1 MFDRSYQEEIDM
13 MRGILNQRQVIQNIY
28 YKLSHDS
35 NLSRYL
41 TQAVNYAKSG
51 GNLEVMGFND
61 HYFIIKQNDNIMKI
75 IHLLIGSLLEMY
87 IDKSGEEI
95 AKPRSMF
102 PDYGGETLL
111 RIIGFVPLL
120 ELVSEHVKFSEFL
133 KKHTPIEG
141 ENSMTEFQ
149 RNRLFSKS
157 NLVRG
162 SKFPND
168 DSFIDYSLRNEYIE
182 TLEVDFNEREAELL
196 QQMSLVAK
204 ALEDD
209 STLSNDSALNMG
221 MQYWDLKRSA
231 KQSNDKKTTEMFA
244 GFLTAFADNI
254 ADDLIGE

>member
-35 NLSRYL
+35 NLIRYL

-51 GNLEVMGFND
+51 GNSEVMGFND
-61 HYFIIKQNDNIMKI
+61 HYFIIKQNDDIMKI

-95 AKPRSMF
+95 AKPCSMF
-102 PDYGGETLL
+102 PDNGGNTLL
-111 RIIGFVPLL
+111 RIVGFIPLL
-120 ELVSEHVKFSEFL
+120 ELVSEHVKFSNFL
-133 KKHTPIEG
+133 EKQTPLEG
-141 ENSMTEFQ
+141 RNSIAKFQ

-157 NLVRG
+157 NFVRG

-168 DSFIDYSLRNEYIE
+168 DSFIDYALMNEYIE
-182 TLEVDFNEREAELL
+182 TLKVDFNKREAELL
-196 QQMSLVAK
+196 QEMSLIAK
-204 ALEDD
+204 TLEDD
-209 STLSNDSALNMG
+209 PTLSNDCAFNMG
-221 MQYWDLKRSA
+221 LQYWDLKRSA

-244 GFLTAFADNI
+244 GFITTFVDNI
-254 ADDLIGE
+254 TKE